1 MHLRRILLLASV
13 TLAAGAAAASSESE
27 DTLPECAVTCQ
38 SQLIADNSTSCAS
51 TDTTCLCGDAT
62 FQSNMTDCVST
73 SCTPKQ
79 TLLTTR
85 LSNRQCGIAPHKGRP
100 ELDSATLVPLIFSTL
115 LFANRIAAKFMGLG
129 GGWGP
134 DDYTIIVAYGL
145 AVAIFGVNATMIHYG
160 FGQNMW
166 DITPL
171 DNITIVLKY
180 FFAFVIL
187 YKTQIS
193 LAKISVCLFLL
204 RIFQSKL
211 FRYGAYTIIGL
222 NAAIGITWV
231 FTDSLRCIPVHLSW
245 DQWATGEQGT
255 CVNFIA
261 VTFVNAYVN
270 IGVDTVMVL
279 MPVYEVFKLNL
290 SARKKAGVS
299 VMFAMGLVLT
309 GVAIAR
315 VIVFWFNRWNT
326 NPTVQLQPIVHWS
339 VIEVHIAVM
348 CACLPTFRAM
358 LVHIFPK
365 VLGNSS
371 DQSYYEQRNTPS
383 KPPTFGSAQALS
395 KSHINKTVSYSVDYG
410 ANKRPQR
417 HSFVP
422 LVEMDPH
429 DH

>member
-1 MHLRRILLLASV
+1 MLLRRILVLASA
-13 TLAAGAAAASSESE
+13 TLAAGAAAATTESE
-27 DTLPECAVTCQ
+27 DTLPQCAVTCQ
-38 SQLIADNSTSCAS
+38 SDLIANNSTSCAS
-51 TDTTCLCGDAT
+51 TDTSCLCGDTT

-79 TLLTTR
+79 TLL
-85 LSNRQCGIAPHKGRP
+85 
-100 ELDSATLVPLIFSTL
+100 PLIFSTL

-134 DDYTIIVAYGL
+134 DDYTIIVAY
-145 AVAIFGVNATMIHYG
+145 
-160 FGQNMW
+160 NMW

-180 FFAFVIL
+180 FFAFVVM

-193 LAKISVCLFLL
+193 LAKIS
-204 RIFQSKL
+204 SKL
-211 FRYGAYTIIGL
+211 FRYGAYTIIAL

-231 FTDSLRCIPVHLSW
+231 FTDSFRCIPVHLAW
-245 DQWATGEQGT
+245 DQWATGEPGK

-358 LVHIFPK
+358 LVHVFPK

-383 KPPTFGSAQALS
+383 KPPTFGSTQALS

-422 LVEMDPH
+422 LVELDPH

>member
-1 MHLRRILLLASV
+1 MLLRRVLLLASV
-13 TLAAGAAAASSESE
+13 ALVAGAASTESE
-27 DTLPECAVTCQ
+27 DTFPQCAVTCQ
-38 SQLIADNSTSCAS
+38 SQVIADNSTSCAT
-51 TDTTCLCGDAT
+51 TDTSCLCADDT
-62 FQSNMTDCVST
+62 FQTDMTDCVST

-79 TLLTTR
+79 ALLTKR
-85 LSNRQCGIAPHKGRP
+85 LNNRQCGIPPHKGRP
-100 ELDSATLVPLIFSTL
+100 KLDSGTLIPLIISTL
-115 LFANRIAAKFMGLG
+115 LFGNRIAAKFMGLG
-129 GGWGP
+129 GGWGA

-145 AVAIFGVNATMIHYG
+145 GVAIFGINITMIDYG
-160 FGQNMW
+160 FGQNLW

-180 FFAFVIL
+180 FYAFTLL
-187 YKTQIS
+187 YKAQIS

-204 RIFQSKL
+204 RIFQSKM
-211 FRYGAYTIIGL
+211 FRIGAFTIIAL
-222 NAAIGITWV
+222 NAAIGITWL
-231 FTDSLRCIPVHLSW
+231 FTDSLRCIPVRLAW
-245 DQWATGEQGT
+245 DQWATGEVGR

-270 IGVDTVMVL
+270 IAVDTVMVL

-339 VIEVHIAVM
+339 VIEVQIAVM

-358 LVHIFPK
+358 LVHVFPK

-371 DQSYYEQRNTPS
+371 DKSYYAHRNTPS
-383 KPPTFGSAQALS
+383 KPPTFGSTQPLS
-395 KSHINKTVSYSVDYG
+395 KSHINKTVSYSIDYTT
-410 ANKRPQR
+410 NKRNQR

-429 DH
+429 ET

>member
-1 MHLRRILLLASV
+1 MLLHRILVLASV
-13 TLAAGAAAASSESE
+13 TLAAGAAAASTDSE
-27 DTLPECAVTCQ
+27 DTLPQCAVTCQ
-38 SQLIADNSTSCAS
+38 RDLIADNSTSCAS
-51 TDTTCLCGDAT
+51 TDTSCLCGDTT

-79 TLLTTR
+79 TLL
-85 LSNRQCGIAPHKGRP
+85 
-100 ELDSATLVPLIFSTL
+100 PLIFSTL
-115 LFANRIAAKFMGLG
+115 LFANRIAAKSMGLG

-134 DDYTIIVAYGL
+134 DDYTIIVAYSL
-145 AVAIFGVNATMIHYG
+145 AVAIFAVNMTMIHYG

-171 DNITIVLKY
+171 DNITIVLK
-180 FFAFVIL
+180 
-187 YKTQIS
+187 IS

-211 FRYGAYTIIGL
+211 FRYGAYTIIAL

-231 FTDSLRCIPVHLSW
+231 FTDSFRCIPVHLSW
-245 DQWATGEQGT
+245 DQWATGEPGK

-365 VLGNSS
+365 MLGNSS
-371 DQSYYEQRNTPS
+371 DQSYYERRNTPS

-422 LVEMDPH
+422 LVELDPH